1 MKTKDRKNE
10 IKGMSLDALKEKNK
24 SLAEEKMK
32 LSFRAKTGRLEQ
44 GHLHKEVR
52 RDRARVLTRLKQIQ
66 SEGQA

>member
-1 MKTKDRKNE
+1 MKTKDRKSE
-10 IKGMSLDALKEKNK
+10 IKGLTLDGLKEKNR

-52 RDRARVLTRLKQIQ
+52 RDRARVLTRLKQLRT
-66 SEGQA
+66 EGQA